1 MSLLT
6 EFVDIFGNPVYILK
20 SLLTEFVD
28 KKKSVFTVLSEIC
41 LHSQKKFVD
50 ISKPIFIV
58 LIYHLSTNYYKINI
72 KNIN

>member
-1 MSLLT
+1 M
-6 EFVDIFGNPVYILK
+6 IHVYILK
-20 SLLTEFVD
+20 SLLTKFVD
-28 KKKSVFTVLSEIC
+28 KKKSVFIVLPEIC

-50 ISKPIFIV
+50 ISKSIFIV